1 MTSDLPEGATLS
13 KGEDFC
19 FIFIVDRS
27 GSMGGPRMEIT
38 KDALKLFI
46 QSLPVGSQ
54 FAILSFGSDSH
65 WCEYK
70 KNNQEN

>member
-1 MTSDLPEGATLS
+1 VTSDLPEGVTLT

-27 GSMGGPRMEIT
+27 YSMKGERMEIT

-54 FAILSFGSDSH
+54 FAILSFGSESC
-65 WCEYK
+65 WCENK
-70 KNNQEN
+70 K

>member
-1 MTSDLPEGATLS
+1 VTSDLPEGATLS

-27 GSMGGPRMEIT
+27 GSMERGERMEIT

-54 FAILSFGSDSH
+54 FAILSFGYESC
-65 WCEYK
+65 WCENK
-70 KNNQEN
+70 K

>member
-1 MTSDLPEGATLS
+1 MTSDLPEGVTLT

-27 GSMGGPRMEIT
+27 YSMKGERMEIT

>member
-1 MTSDLPEGATLS
+1 VTSDLPEGVTLT

-27 GSMGGPRMEIT
+27 GSMGVKRMEIT

-54 FAILSFGSDSH
+54 FAILSFGTKSY
-65 WCEYK
+65 WCK
-70 KNNQEN
+70 KN